1 MPNNWFYV
9 GLIHL
14 MLPGAKIIDVRRHPL
29 ACCFANFALYFN
41 SNTNFASS
49 LEDMG
54 KFYRAYVEL
63 MDHFYKALPG
73 RIHHVLSE
81 RLVDDL
87 EGEVRRPLASLDLSV
102 EVHTTEL

>member
-1 MPNNWFYV
+1 MIRRPPRSTRTVTLFPYTTLFRSNWSYV

-41 SNTNFASS
+41 RNTNFASS
-49 LEDMG
+49 LEDLG

-63 MDHFYKALPG
+63 MDHFDQALPG
-73 RIHHVLSE
+73 RLHQDRKRV
-81 RLVDDL
+81 V
-87 EGEVRRPLASLDLSV
+87 
-102 EVHTTEL
+102 